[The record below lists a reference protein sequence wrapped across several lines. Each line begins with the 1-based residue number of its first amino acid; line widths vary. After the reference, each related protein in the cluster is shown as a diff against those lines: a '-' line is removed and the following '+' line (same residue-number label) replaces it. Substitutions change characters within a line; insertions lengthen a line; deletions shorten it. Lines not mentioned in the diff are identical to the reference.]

1 MDKKLINIQAPI
13 EFIEKMKEYAKK
25 HMITVSMLIR
35 LAVSEYM
42 KNHNDD

>member
-13 EFIEKMKEYAKK
+13 DFIDKMKKYAKE
-25 HMITVSMLIR
+25 HAITVSMLVR
-35 LAVSEYM
+35 LAVAEYM